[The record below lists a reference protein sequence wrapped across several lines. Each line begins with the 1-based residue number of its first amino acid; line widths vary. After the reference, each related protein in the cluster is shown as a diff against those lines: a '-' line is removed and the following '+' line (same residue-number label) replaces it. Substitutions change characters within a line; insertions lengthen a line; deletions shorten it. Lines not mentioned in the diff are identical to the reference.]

1 MYNFKTDEQG
11 YLPLIQIRI
20 MQVIMEAFG
29 RMVPLNA
36 DLFENIKGLN
46 EDRLFSVVENELGIE
61 IDKDRKR
68 SVRTPDDIICLMGE
82 VMTEDEIR
90 IYYMKVTLI
99 NLRRKREEYI
109 EDGVD
114 TEDLD
119 DKIEELEMELM
130 LEENDEAKAIFAG
143 MMNMSDRDA
152 DSSEEGFDEYYY
164 DDEEGFD
171 EYYYDDEECE
181 DDEEIERKFR
191 ESLNIIAQTSNVE
204 QIVNMYNE
212 SIDDGRQADDLSI
225 YKEVLALQGVSL
237 SEMEDAEAIDNR
249 LKIQYDVENNLIRC
263 IE

>member
-20 MQVIMEAFG
+20 MQVIMETFG

-61 IDKDRKR
+61 IDEDRR
-68 SVRTPDDIICLMGE
+68 RAVRTPDDIICLMGE

-109 EDGVD
+109 EDGFD

-143 MMNMSDRDA
+143 MMNMFDCDS
-152 DSSEEGFDEYYY
+152 DSS
-164 DDEEGFD
+164 EEGFD

-212 SIDDGRQADDLSI
+212 YIDDGRQADDLSV

-249 LKIQYDVENNLIRC
+249 LKIQYDVENNMIRC

>member
-46 EDRLFSVVENELGIE
+46 EDRLFSVIENELGIE
-61 IDKDRKR
+61 IDEDRRR
-68 SVRTPDDIICLMGE
+68 SVRTPDDIISLMGE

-99 NLRRKREEYI
+99 NLRRMRAEYV
-109 EDGVD
+109 EDGFD
-114 TEDLD
+114 ED
-119 DKIEELEMELM
+119 
-130 LEENDEAKAIFAG
+130 EENDEEF
-143 MMNMSDRDA
+143 
-152 DSSEEGFDEYYY
+152 
-164 DDEEGFD
+164 
-171 EYYYDDEECE
+171 E
-181 DDEEIERKFR
+181 DDEEFERKFR
-191 ESLNIIAQTSNVE
+191 ESLNNIAQTLNVE
-204 QIVNMYNE
+204 QIVCLWNE
-212 SIDDGRQADDLSI
+212 GIELNTLDADDLYI
-225 YKEVLALQGVSL
+225 YKEVLAIHGVSV

-249 LKIQYDVENNLIRC
+249 LKIQYDVENNRIRC

>member
-1 MYNFKTDEQG
+1 
-11 YLPLIQIRI
+11 
-20 MQVIMEAFG
+20 
-29 RMVPLNA
+29 MVPLNA

-99 NLRRKREEYI
+99 NLRRMREEYI

-143 MMNMSDRDA
+143 MMNMFDCDA
-152 DSSEEGFDEYYY
+152 DSS
-164 DDEEGFD
+164 EEGFD

-181 DDEEIERKFR
+181 DDEEIERKFH

-212 SIDDGRQADDLSI
+212 YIDDGRQADDLSVF
-225 YKEVLALQGVSL
+225 KEVLALQGVSL

-249 LKIQYDVENNLIRC
+249 LKIQYDVENNMIRC

>member
-1 MYNFKTDEQG
+1 MKKYNFKTDEQG

-20 MQVIMEAFG
+20 MQVIMEALG

-61 IDKDRKR
+61 IDEDRKR
-68 SVRTPDDIICLMGE
+68 SIRTPDDIICLMGE

-109 EDGVD
+109 EDGFD

-152 DSSEEGFDEYYY
+152 DSSEEGFDGYYY
-164 DDEEGFD
+164 DDEEYQRDEGF
-171 EYYYDDEECE
+171 
-181 DDEEIERKFR
+181 ERKFR
-191 ESLNIIAQTSNVE
+191 ESLNNLAQTLNVE
-204 QIVNMYNE
+204 QIVYLWNE
-212 SIDDGRQADDLSI
+212 GIDLDTLDGADLYI
-225 YKEVLALQGVSL
+225 YMEVLAIHGVSV

-249 LKIQYDVENNLIRC
+249 LKIQYDVENNRIRC

>member
-1 MYNFKTDEQG
+1 
-11 YLPLIQIRI
+11 
-20 MQVIMEAFG
+20 
-29 RMVPLNA
+29 MVPLNA

-61 IDKDRKR
+61 IDEDRR
-68 SVRTPDDIICLMGE
+68 RAVRTPNDIICLMGDI
-82 VMTEDEIR
+82 MTEDEIR

-99 NLRRKREEYI
+99 NLRRKREEYV
-109 EDGVD
+109 EDGFD

-130 LEENDEAKAIFAG
+130 LEDNDEAKAIFAG
-143 MMNMSDRDA
+143 MMNMFDCDA

-164 DDEEGFD
+164 DDEEN
-171 EYYYDDEECE
+171 EE
-181 DDEEIERKFR
+181 DEEIERKFR

-249 LKIQYDVENNLIRC
+249 LKIQYDVENNRIRC

>member
-1 MYNFKTDEQG
+1 M
-11 YLPLIQIRI
+11 
-20 MQVIMEAFG
+20 
-29 RMVPLNA
+29 
-36 DLFENIKGLN
+36 N

-61 IDKDRKR
+61 IDEDRKR
-68 SVRTPDDIICLMGE
+68 SVRTPDDMICLMGE

-99 NLRRKREEYI
+99 NLRRMREEYI
-109 EDGVD
+109 EDGFD

-119 DKIEELEMELM
+119 DKNEELEMELM

-143 MMNMSDRDA
+143 MMNMFDCDA
-152 DSSEEGFDEYYY
+152 DSSEDGFDE
-164 DDEEGFD
+164 DE
-171 EYYYDDEECE
+171 E
-181 DDEEIERKFR
+181 DDEEYEDDEEFERKFR
-191 ESLNIIAQTSNVE
+191 ESLNNIAQTLNVE

-212 SIDDGRQADDLSI
+212 SIDDGRQADDLSV

-249 LKIQYDVENNLIRC
+249 LKIQYDVENNMIRC

>member
-1 MYNFKTDEQG
+1 
-11 YLPLIQIRI
+11 
-20 MQVIMEAFG
+20 
-29 RMVPLNA
+29 MVPLNA

-61 IDKDRKR
+61 LDKDRKR

-99 NLRRKREEYI
+99 NLRRKREEYV
-109 EDGVD
+109 EDGFD

-119 DKIEELEMELM
+119 DKIEELEKELM
-130 LEENDEAKAIFAG
+130 LEDNDEAKAIFAG
-143 MMNMSDRDA
+143 MMNMFDCDA

-164 DDEEGFD
+164 DDEEN
-171 EYYYDDEECE
+171 E

>member
-1 MYNFKTDEQG
+1 MIMYNFKTDEQG

-61 IDKDRKR
+61 IDEDRRR

-99 NLRRKREEYI
+99 NLRRMREEYV
-109 EDGVD
+109 EDGFD

-130 LEENDEAKAIFAG
+130 LEENDEAKAIFAD
-143 MMNMSDRDA
+143 MMNMFDSDA
-152 DSSEEGFDEYYY
+152 DSSEEGFDE
-164 DDEEGFD
+164 DE
-171 EYYYDDEECE
+171 E
-181 DDEEIERKFR
+181 DDEEYEDDEEFERKFR
-191 ESLNIIAQTSNVE
+191 ESLNNITQTLSVE
-204 QIVNMYNE
+204 QIVYLWNE
-212 SIDDGRQADDLSI
+212 GIELNTLDADDLYI
-225 YKEVLALQGVSL
+225 YKEVLAIHGVSV

-249 LKIQYDVENNLIRC
+249 LKIQYDVENNMIRC